1 MIKEN
6 ELSFQKNRINSLSP
20 VILPKISSN
29 FPTILRYK
37 TKNQHYNNL
46 KTIEPKFKSPKA
58 SKNKINFKTIKADI
72 DNVKNLDL
80 DLKMEQIR
88 SRESE
93 YQRLKDK
100 IDNTQDIKLKRL
112 GIYKSKQI
120 REDIGNNIESNE
132 RVKFLENEFNN
143 DLKEYNIIKN
153 ENEKLNEHIINLM
166 KIIDDYKL
174 ELYALDNYRKEFFK
188 QFLEN
193 EEKKKSEIL
202 GKLES
207 KLYRNKEE
215 FDSLQKELRQYQI
228 DKNSKFQNII
238 ALKKESI
245 EENISR
251 TKDLL
256 KDLQEQKEKLKL
268 ESKEIKSKINE
279 NKKHL
284 IKLYHISLYEGLD
297 FRYEGLSN
305 VIRAIWNMGEDVD
318 IKYMPSYLDKLL
330 INFLFD
336 HAKQY
341 MEIINLREQ
350 IEISHEKF
358 LKALNDWKN
367 CNDYHFR
374 SIENS
379 SNSSVSDV
387 NLFQTKLNSNKGKY
401 PKSRKFMKNYY
412 NKYSHLIDNKEIN
425 ELNEYKRSMSNK
437 TISLPPKFLE
447 ENKNIEKGKY
457 ILQSLK
463 KKMKEFERKEIRR
476 LCREFSINNYGKIYQ
491 VCPYIIV
498 SAICGE
504 ENKEEGMMFY
514 NQTEKEIIEGKK
526 VIRFFE
532 PRKYNDLK

>member
-58 SKNKINFKTIKADI
+58 SKIKINFKTIKADI

-532 PRKYNDLK
+532 PRKNNDEK

>member
-425 ELNEYKRSMSNK
+425 ELKEYKRSMSNK

-532 PRKYNDLK
+532 PRKNNDEK

>member
-1 MIKEN
+1 
-6 ELSFQKNRINSLSP
+6 
-20 VILPKISSN
+20 
-29 FPTILRYK
+29 
-37 TKNQHYNNL
+37 
-46 KTIEPKFKSPKA
+46 
-58 SKNKINFKTIKADI
+58 
-72 DNVKNLDL
+72 
-80 DLKMEQIR
+80 
-88 SRESE
+88 
-93 YQRLKDK
+93 
-100 IDNTQDIKLKRL
+100 
-112 GIYKSKQI
+112 
-120 REDIGNNIESNE
+120 
-132 RVKFLENEFNN
+132 
-143 DLKEYNIIKN
+143 
-153 ENEKLNEHIINLM
+153 
-166 KIIDDYKL
+166 
-174 ELYALDNYRKEFFK
+174 
-188 QFLEN
+188 LEN

-476 LCREFSINNYGKIYQ
+476 VCREFSINNYGEIYQ

-498 SAICGE
+498 CAICGE

-532 PRKYNDLK
+532 PRKYNDEK

>member
-6 ELSFQKNRINSLSP
+6 ELSFQKKRINSLSP

-532 PRKYNDLK
+532 PRKHKIDK

>member
-37 TKNQHYNNL
+37 TKNQHNNNL

-532 PRKYNDLK
+532 PRKNNDEK